1 MPMLAPSDGMKR
13 TYQVRTGGPDGGT
26 LVPVRDAARFGIV
39 TVMRVVEGASEHIRG
54 PQTSKSPVMVD
65 CWAEAVIDLARAQS
79 RRRHPSNLEPAGM
92 ADDGYEP
99 TDWAV

>member
-1 MPMLAPSDGMKR
+1 M
-13 TYQVRTGGPDGGT
+13 T
-26 LVPVRDAARFGIV
+26 LVPTREAAGFGIV
-39 TVMRVVEGASEHIRG
+39 AVMRCVEGASENIRG
-54 PQTSKSPVMVD
+54 PQTPNRPVMVD

-92 ADDGYEP
+92 TDDEYET